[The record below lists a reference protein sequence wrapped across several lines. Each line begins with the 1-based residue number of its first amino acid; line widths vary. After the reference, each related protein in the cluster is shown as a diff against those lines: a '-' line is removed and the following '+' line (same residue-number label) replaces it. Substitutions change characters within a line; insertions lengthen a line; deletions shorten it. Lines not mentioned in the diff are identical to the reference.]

1 MRRQLGQFTDV
12 AHAVKSILAA
22 FDQSAEQVAYL
33 QIVFLACVGG
43 HGTGCLGQSAD
54 LAYSRT
60 TTQQQIQAF
69 VFAVEASAIEL
80 CWLGLKCQA
89 GLASRWTLACGNRIS
104 RQSLRVRTK
113 GAVAFL
119 ADTMVAQLGK
129 QVGQKT
135 LNFLCPLR
143 GGQYSVFGEV
153 AGIRPYGAASF
164 AFHHLV
170 GANVIVSVTI
180 I

>member
-1 MRRQLGQFTDV
+1 M
-12 AHAVKSILAA
+12 
-22 FDQSAEQVAYL
+22 
-33 QIVFLACVGG
+33 
-43 HGTGCLGQSAD
+43 
-54 LAYSRT
+54 
-60 TTQQQIQAF
+60 
-69 VFAVEASAIEL
+69 
-80 CWLGLKCQA
+80 
-89 GLASRWTLACGNRIS
+89 ASRWTLAGGNWIS
-104 RQSLRVRTK
+104 SESLRVRTK

-143 GGQYSVFGEV
+143 GGQYSVFREV
-153 AGIRPYGAASF
+153 ARIGPCGAASF